1 MVRQDWD
8 QKYSKFKIDATIKL
22 HGTNAASLKSMLQL
36 SCMDLKEFEGKV
48 RGAVDIGFGDN
59 LLRLPTIF
67 NTIPDYKYP
76 FDDLVL

>member
-1 MVRQDWD
+1 MIVT
-8 QKYSKFKIDATIKL
+8 KY
-22 HGTNAASLKSMLQL
+22 MLQL

-76 FDDLVL
+76 FDDLRIEDLRPCDFY